1 MQKAI
6 EVLMN
11 EHRLIEQVLGSLET
25 FTAEV
30 EGGLAPERS
39 LLADY
44 GTFFRDFADA
54 CHHGK
59 EEDILFQRMVE
70 RGFSRD
76 TGPVAV
82 MLYEH
87 TVGRGHVSALRQV
100 GDGAGPLAAMET
112 QLVLENA
119 GAFIPL
125 LRAHIQK
132 EDRILYP
139 MAVRL
144 LTGPE
149 MDAMETEFEALEAR
163 MRADGSYDRL
173 HGLADRLTAA
183 VPPGPRADGG
193 RGPDG
198 RLRVRRLA
206 LALALAHRRW
216 PVRRWRRL
224 PPPRRSRRRT
234 RFRGSFGPPAP
245 PPSCAS
251 TRRWRSTRTRPPGAR
266 DRRTSRGSRP
276 PTG

>member
-1 MQKAI
+1 MEKAI
-6 EVLMN
+6 EVLMS

-25 FTAEV
+25 FTSEI
-30 EGGLAPERS
+30 EGGLAPERP

-44 GTFFRDFADA
+44 GTFLRDFADS

-59 EEDILFQRMVE
+59 EENILFQRMVE
-70 RGFSRD
+70 RGFPRE

-87 TVGRGHVSALRQV
+87 EVGRSHVSALRQV
-100 GDGAGPLAAMET
+100 GEGTGLLTAAET
-112 QLVLENA
+112 GVVLENA

-125 LRAHIQK
+125 LRAHILK

-149 MDAMETEFEALEAR
+149 MDAMETDFAAFEAR

-183 VPPGPRADGG
+183 FR
-193 RGPDG
+193 PDPARMAAEG
-198 RLRVRRLA
+198 
-206 LALALAHRRW
+206 
-216 PVRRWRRL
+216 L
-224 PPPRRSRRRT
+224 PSVV
-234 RFRGSFGPPAP
+234 
-245 PPSCAS
+245 
-251 TRRWRSTRTRPPGAR
+251 
-266 DRRTSRGSRP
+266 
-276 PTG
+276 

>member
-25 FTAEV
+25 FAAAV
-30 EGGLAPERS
+30 EGGVAPERP

-44 GTFFRDFADA
+44 GSFFRDFADA
-54 CHHGK
+54 AHHGK

-87 TVGRGHVSALRQV
+87 VVGRGHVGALRQV
-100 GDGAGPLAAMET
+100 GAGEGPFSGVET
-112 QLVLENA
+112 QLVLEHA
-119 GAFIPL
+119 SAFVPH

-139 MAVRL
+139 MALRL

-149 MDAMETEFEALEAR
+149 LDAILAEFDAFDAGR
-163 MRADGSYDRL
+163 RSDGTYDRL
-173 HGLADRLTAA
+173 EALADRLVVAFRPDPARMAA
-183 VPPGPRADGG
+183 AENPVACG
-193 RGPDG
+193 R
-198 RLRVRRLA
+198 
-206 LALALAHRRW
+206 
-216 PVRRWRRL
+216 
-224 PPPRRSRRRT
+224 
-234 RFRGSFGPPAP
+234 
-245 PPSCAS
+245 
-251 TRRWRSTRTRPPGAR
+251 
-266 DRRTSRGSRP
+266 
-276 PTG
+276 

>member
-1 MQKAI
+1 VQKAI

-11 EHRLIEQVLGSLET
+11 EHRLIEQVLGSLEA
-25 FTAEV
+25 FAAEV
-30 EGGLAPERS
+30 EGGLAPERP

-44 GTFFRDFADA
+44 GMFFRDFADA

-70 RGFSRD
+70 RGFSRE

-82 MLYEH
+82 MLHEH
-87 TVGRGHVSALRQV
+87 RVGRGHVTVLREA
-100 GDGAGPLAAMET
+100 GGGTGPLAAMET
-112 QLVLENA
+112 QLVLEHA

-125 LRAHIQK
+125 LRAHILK

-149 MDAMETEFEALEAR
+149 MEAMETEFEALEAR

-183 VPPGPRADGG
+183 FPPDPARMAAAAQMVGCGG
-193 RGPDG
+193 
-198 RLRVRRLA
+198 
-206 LALALAHRRW
+206 
-216 PVRRWRRL
+216 
-224 PPPRRSRRRT
+224 
-234 RFRGSFGPPAP
+234 
-245 PPSCAS
+245 
-251 TRRWRSTRTRPPGAR
+251 
-266 DRRTSRGSRP
+266 
-276 PTG
+276 

>member
-1 MQKAI
+1 VQKAI

-25 FTAEV
+25 FALEI
-30 EGGLAPERS
+30 EGGLVPERPR
-39 LLADY
+39 LADY
-44 GTFFRDFADA
+44 GAFFREFADS

-59 EEDILFQRMVE
+59 EEDILFQRMTE
-70 RGFSRD
+70 RGFPRE

-82 MLYEH
+82 MLHEH
-87 TVGRGHVSALRQV
+87 EVGRGHVSALRQI
-100 GDGAGPLAAMET
+100 GDGVGPLTAGENRFI
-112 QLVLENA
+112 LENA

-149 MDAMETEFEALEAR
+149 MDAMETDFATFEAR

-183 VPPGPRADGG
+183 FR
-193 RGPDG
+193 PDPARMAAEG
-198 RLRVRRLA
+198 
-206 LALALAHRRW
+206 
-216 PVRRWRRL
+216 L
-224 PPPRRSRRRT
+224 PSVV
-234 RFRGSFGPPAP
+234 
-245 PPSCAS
+245 
-251 TRRWRSTRTRPPGAR
+251 
-266 DRRTSRGSRP
+266 
-276 PTG
+276 

>member
-1 MQKAI
+1 MEKAI
-6 EVLMN
+6 EVLMS

-25 FTAEV
+25 FTSEI
-30 EGGLAPERS
+30 EGGLAPERP

-44 GTFFRDFADA
+44 GTFLRDFADS

-59 EEDILFQRMVE
+59 EENVLFQRMVE
-70 RGFSRD
+70 RGFPRE

-87 TVGRGHVSALRQV
+87 EVGRSHVSALRQV
-100 GDGAGPLAAMET
+100 GEGTGLLTAAET
-112 QLVLENA
+112 GVVLENA

-125 LRAHIQK
+125 LRAHILK

-149 MDAMETEFEALEAR
+149 MDAMETDFAAFEAR

-183 VPPGPRADGG
+183 FR
-193 RGPDG
+193 PDPARMAAEG
-198 RLRVRRLA
+198 
-206 LALALAHRRW
+206 
-216 PVRRWRRL
+216 L
-224 PPPRRSRRRT
+224 PSVV
-234 RFRGSFGPPAP
+234 
-245 PPSCAS
+245 
-251 TRRWRSTRTRPPGAR
+251 
-266 DRRTSRGSRP
+266 
-276 PTG
+276 